1 MANNLE
7 RYQEKLQK
15 ANEELTRA
23 VAIMGEV
30 QSNIS
35 KEIDIL
41 KDLGV
46 SIPKKEDYEDE
57 LSWYNA
63 IEATVKEFIAEKE
76 AENKSREKEID
87 EIIDKWEE

>member
-1 MANNLE
+1 MANNIE
-7 RYQEKLQK
+7 RYQDKLQK
-15 ANEELTRA
+15 ASDELTRA

-35 KEIDIL
+35 KEIDVL

-46 SIPKKEDYEDE
+46 SIPKREDYEDD
-57 LSWYNA
+57 LAWYNV
-63 IEATVKEFIAEKE
+63 IEAAVKEFIEKKE
-76 AENKSREKEID
+76 AENKEREKEID